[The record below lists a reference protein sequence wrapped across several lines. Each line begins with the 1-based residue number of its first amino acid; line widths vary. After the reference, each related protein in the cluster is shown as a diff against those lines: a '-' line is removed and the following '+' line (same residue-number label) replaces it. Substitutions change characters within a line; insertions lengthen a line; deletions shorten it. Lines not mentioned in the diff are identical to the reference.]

1 MSNVIG
7 TYRDRSEAERA
18 LDELKQSGFSD
29 QEVSLIA
36 KEASVGDDGNA
47 NAEDDSMNI
56 SSGVLTGGTIGGAA
70 GLLAGAG
77 LLAIPGLGPLVALGP
92 LAATLGGA
100 ATGGV
105 AGGLVDMGIPEDRG
119 KYYENEI
126 KSGRFLAVVQTDD
139 ARKDYAAGIMRKT
152 GAKDVEVH

>member
-7 TYRDRSEAERA
+7 TYRDRVQAEKA
-18 LDELKQSGFSD
+18 LDELKKSGLND
-29 QEVSLIA
+29 REVSLVA
-36 KEASVGDDGNA
+36 KEN
-47 NAEDDSMNI
+47 NAEGEDGENAGESSMGM
-56 SSGVLTGGTIGGAA
+56 STGVVTGGAIGGVA

-77 LLAIPGLGPLVALGP
+77 LLAIPGIGPLVALGP

-119 KYYENEI
+119 QYYESEVR
-126 KSGRFLAVVQTDD
+126 SGRFLVMVQTDGD
-139 ARKDYAAGIMRKT
+139 RVEQAAETMRRT

>member
-1 MSNVIG
+1 EDGENAGESSMGMS
-7 TYRDRSEAERA
+7 T
-18 LDELKQSGFSD
+18 
-29 QEVSLIA
+29 
-36 KEASVGDDGNA
+36 
-47 NAEDDSMNI
+47 
-56 SSGVLTGGTIGGAA
+56 GVVTGGAIGGVA

-77 LLAIPGLGPLVALGP
+77 LLAIPGIGPLVALGP

-119 KYYENEI
+119 QYYENEVR
-126 KSGRFLAVVQTDD
+126 SGRFLVMVQTDGD
-139 ARKDYAAGIMRKT
+139 RVEQAAETMRRT